1 MVKRESR
8 KSGGKAWRALGCG
21 ALTAWFAVVLIAAEQ
36 VGADDTP
43 ATNATS
49 LPALHRVQPTEP
61 PDVDK
66 TFRIRGGFHLDLLA
80 AEPLV
85 TDPVAMEYDENGRAY
100 VVEMV
105 DYPYTDK
112 SQDKPF
118 TESTTDKP
126 IGRIRLLEDVDG
138 DGRFDRAAIFAEE
151 LSWPTGVAIWKGGI
165 FVSATPDVWY
175 LKDTDG
181 DRRADVRRKVFTGF
195 RKFNVQAVMNNLRWG
210 LDHKIYAAGASN
222 GGEIRTVAQLQA
234 MAQPLR
240 QNDFCFD
247 PRNDNLQ
254 LLSGG
259 ARFGNSFDDWG
270 NRFICNIRN
279 PLEHVVLPRHYLAR
293 NPLLPVTA
301 AVHDAALA
309 GDTLPVFRVSPP
321 EPWRAVRADRW
332 ANESGQKYPKSELAA
347 EGYFT
352 SASGVTIYRGAAYPP
367 EYRGNAFVGEV
378 SGNLIHRQKI
388 SPDGVTFVAHRAD
401 EGTEFVAS
409 TDNWFRPVNFVNA
422 PDGTLHVLDM
432 YRETIEHPWSIP
444 DDLKAQLDLESG
456 RDRGRIYRLAPPG
469 FQAPA
474 PPKLGEADT
483 ATLVA
488 TLENPNG
495 WWRDTAHRL
504 IFERQDET
512 AIEPL
517 AKLLRDSPIDVA
529 RLHALWSLAGL
540 SKLGD
545 EDLLVSLGD
554 SSAGVREHAVQLA
567 ESRLTVPKVFERL
580 LQLADDD
587 ESRVRFQ
594 VAFSLGE
601 VRGEQA
607 ARALARIARR
617 DAADPWIRTAVLSST
632 GGQAT
637 PFLQSLVADGSFCAS
652 SQAELLLRTAAQV
665 VGSQNRPV
673 EIAKVL
679 DALAALPPAAGDG
692 QWACV
697 VGLGQGLKRS
707 DKNLHDVA
715 TAGGAT
721 RPAVKL
727 IEDLMIHADR
737 TARDASTDDDQ
748 RLRAIE
754 LIACGE
760 FGGVREALAA
770 LVDPRQAQPIQ
781 LAAIRALATFRS
793 PEVAP
798 TLLAPYRS
806 LTPAARTE
814 IVQTLL
820 TRPEWT
826 RPLVDALDA
835 RTVSVADV
843 PAVRRAILLKHSDE
857 TIRRKAAELFAT
869 DVPGVRGD
877 VVSSYAEA
885 LKLPGD
891 AGRGVTVAQREC
903 LSCHKL
909 GDGGHDVGPNLLS
922 VRHRTPDELLLHIL
936 DPNREVAPNFVEYVV
951 TQTDGRSTTGI
962 VVAET
967 ATSITLRRAEGR
979 QETILRDDIDEMA
992 SSGRSLMPEGL
1003 EQRVSREEMAD
1014 LVALLLSRK
1023 PQ

>member
-1 MVKRESR
+1 M
-8 KSGGKAWRALGCG
+8 
-21 ALTAWFAVVLIAAEQ
+21 
-36 VGADDTP
+36 P
-43 ATNATS
+43 A
-49 LPALHRVQPTEP
+49 Q
-61 PDVDK
+61 
-66 TFRIRGGFHLDLLA
+66 
-80 AEPLV
+80 
-85 TDPVAMEYDENGRAY
+85 
-100 VVEMV
+100 
-105 DYPYTDK
+105 
-112 SQDKPF
+112 
-118 TESTTDKP
+118 
-126 IGRIRLLEDVDG
+126 
-138 DGRFDRAAIFAEE
+138 
-151 LSWPTGVAIWKGGI
+151 
-165 FVSATPDVWY
+165 
-175 LKDTDG
+175 
-181 DRRADVRRKVFTGF
+181 
-195 RKFNVQAVMNNLRWG
+195 
-210 LDHKIYAAGASN
+210 
-222 GGEIRTVAQLQA
+222 
-234 MAQPLR
+234 
-240 QNDFCFD
+240 
-247 PRNDNLQ
+247 
-254 LLSGG
+254 
-259 ARFGNSFDDWG
+259 
-270 NRFICNIRN
+270 
-279 PLEHVVLPRHYLAR
+279 
-293 NPLLPVTA
+293 
-301 AVHDAALA
+301 
-309 GDTLPVFRVSPP
+309 
-321 EPWRAVRADRW
+321 
-332 ANESGQKYPKSELAA
+332 
-347 EGYFT
+347 
-352 SASGVTIYRGAAYPP
+352 
-367 EYRGNAFVGEV
+367 
-378 SGNLIHRQKI
+378 
-388 SPDGVTFVAHRAD
+388 
-401 EGTEFVAS
+401 
-409 TDNWFRPVNFVNA
+409 
-422 PDGTLHVLDM
+422 
-432 YRETIEHPWSIP
+432 
-444 DDLKAQLDLESG
+444 
-456 RDRGRIYRLAPPG
+456 
-469 FQAPA
+469 
-474 PPKLGEADT
+474 PKLGEAET

-504 IFERQDET
+504 IFERQDE
-512 AIEPL
+512 AAVEPL

-529 RLHALWSLAGL
+529 RLHALWSMAGL

-554 SSAGVREHAVQLA
+554 SSAGIREHAVQLA
-567 ESRLTVPKVFERL
+567 ESRLTVPKIFERV
-580 LQLADDD
+580 LQLANDD
-587 ESRVRFQ
+587 EPRVRFQ

-652 SQAELLLRTAAQV
+652 SQAEPLLRTAAQV

-826 RPLVDALDA
+826 RPLVDALM
-835 RTVSVADV
+835 RGPYRWLTCRRSGERFCEKHADE
-843 PAVRRAILLKHSDE
+843 S
-857 TIRRKAAELFAT
+857 IRRKAAELFAT
-869 DVPGVRGD
+869 DVPGARGD
-877 VVSSYAEA
+877 VVAGYLEA

-891 AGRGVTVAQREC
+891 ASRGATVAQREC